1 MELTAG
7 TFRAELH
14 DVVAGDEHTV
24 SLHVS
29 RGERE
34 GRTLEDREVLVSHI
48 RDGKLVEVW
57 QYIENQYAYDE
68 FFS

>member
-14 DVVAGDEHTV
+14 DVVAGNQHIV
-24 SLHVS
+24 SLHVG
-29 RGERE
+29 RGSARAARWRT
-34 GRTLEDREVLVSHI
+34 GRILVSHI
-48 RDGKLVEVW
+48 RDGKIVQVW
-57 QYIENQYAYDE
+57 QYIENQYTYDE